1 MATII
6 SSGNT
11 TVDAIG
17 QMDFSGSLI
26 PHSWLHSITLD
37 SGRPDMNAIF
47 VLAEIVYWYRPSVSV
62 NEQGRTVWKKKFWK
76 DYLQKSIRELA
87 VKLNLS
93 YDQVKLALVRLEKR
107 GLIVKH
113 IRTEIING
121 RKYGNVLYIEP
132 VPEKLHE
139 LMNVY
144 ENCPDATDKYNPV
157 CRDTRG
163 CVNENLRVSIQ
174 IPEAQGADPR
184 TNTKSTTEITTTDFS
199 SIVETRKEFMKQI
212 DYESLLLDHPRK
224 ETQLTEIVELVTEIL
239 TSNKPSIAVNGEQ
252 RDIEYVKER
261 FRKLDIN
268 SIKYVLECLGNYTG
282 GAVNIRAFLITTL
295 FNAPVTIDTYY
306 ELAVNHDLKAAN

>member
-93 YDQVKLALVRLEKR
+93 YDQVKLALVRLEQR

-139 LMNVY
+139 LMNVC

-174 IPEAQGADPR
+174 IPEAQVAESR

-224 ETQLTEIVELVTEIL
+224 ETQLTEIVELATEVL
-239 TSNKPSIAVNGEQ
+239 TSRKSSIAVNGEQ

-261 FRKLDIN
+261 FRRLDIN

>member
-174 IPEAQGADPR
+174 IPEAQGAEPR

-224 ETQLTEIVELVTEIL
+224 ETQLTEIVELATEIL

-295 FNAPVTIDTYY
+295 FNAPVTIDT
-306 ELAVNHDLKAAN
+306 

>member
-6 SSGNT
+6 SSGNM

-37 SGRPDMNAIF
+37 SGRPDINAIF
-47 VLAEIVYWYRPSVSV
+47 VLAEIVYWYRPTVSI

-139 LMNVY
+139 LMKVC
-144 ENCPDATDKYNPV
+144 ENCPDATDKCNPV
-157 CRDTRG
+157 CTDTGG

-174 IPEAQGADPR
+174 MPEAQGAEPR

-199 SIVETRKEFMKQI
+199 SIVETKKEFMKQI

-224 ETQLTEIVELVTEIL
+224 ETQLAEIVELATEVL
-239 TSNKPSIAVNGEQ
+239 TSNKSSIAVNGEQ

-261 FRKLDIN
+261 FRRLDIN

>member
-1 MATII
+1 METII
-6 SSGNT
+6 SSGNA

-62 NEQGRTVWKKKFWK
+62 NEDGKAVWKKKFWK
-76 DYLQKSIRELA
+76 EYLQKSIKELA

-113 IRTEIING
+113 LKTEIMNG

-139 LMNVY
+139 LMKVFD
-144 ENCPDATDKYNPV
+144 NCSVVTDKNDPV
-157 CRDTRG
+157 YR
-163 CVNENLRVSIQ
+163 
-174 IPEAQGADPR
+174 
-184 TNTKSTTEITTTDFS
+184 
-199 SIVETRKEFMKQI
+199 
-212 DYESLLLDHPRK
+212 H
-224 ETQLTEIVELVTEIL
+224 
-239 TSNKPSIAVNGEQ
+239 Q
-252 RDIEYVKER
+252 RLCE
-261 FRKLDIN
+261 
-268 SIKYVLECLGNYTG
+268 
-282 GAVNIRAFLITTL
+282 
-295 FNAPVTIDTYY
+295 
-306 ELAVNHDLKAAN
+306 

>member
-1 MATII
+1 METII
-6 SSGNT
+6 SSGNA

-47 VLAEIVYWYRPSVSV
+47 VLAEIVYWYRPTVSI

-87 VKLNLS
+87 AKLNLS

-113 IRTEIING
+113 LKTEIING

-139 LMNVY
+139 LMKVC
-144 ENCPDATDKYNPV
+144 ENCPDVTDKYNPV
-157 CRDTRG
+157 CTDTGG

-174 IPEAQGADPR
+174 MPEAQGAEPR

-224 ETQLTEIVELVTEIL
+224 ETQLAEIVELTTEVL

>member
-174 IPEAQGADPR
+174 IPEAQGAEPR

-224 ETQLTEIVELVTEIL
+224 ETQLTEIVELATEIL

>member
-6 SSGNT
+6 SSGNM

-47 VLAEIVYWYRPSVSV
+47 VLAEIVYWYRPTVSI

-139 LMNVY
+139 LMNVC

-157 CRDTRG
+157 CTDTGG
-163 CVNENLRVSIQ
+163 CVNKNLRVSIQ
-174 IPEAQGADPR
+174 IPEAQDAESR

-224 ETQLTEIVELVTEIL
+224 ETQLAEIVELATEVL
-239 TSNKPSIAVNGEQ
+239 TSNKSSIAVNGEQ

>member
-93 YDQVKLALVRLEKR
+93 YEQVKLALVRLEQR

-132 VPEKLHE
+132 IPEKLHE
-139 LMNVY
+139 LMKVY

-174 IPEAQGADPR
+174 IPEAQVAESR

-224 ETQLTEIVELVTEIL
+224 ETQLAEIVELATEVL
-239 TSNKPSIAVNGEQ
+239 TSNKSSIAVNGEQ

-261 FRKLDIN
+261 FRRLDIN

>member
-1 MATII
+1 METII
-6 SSGNT
+6 SSGNA

-26 PHSWLHSITLD
+26 PHSWLYSITLD

-62 NEQGRTVWKKKFWK
+62 NEDGKAVWKKKFWK
-76 DYLQKSIRELA
+76 EYLQKSIRELA
-87 VKLNLS
+87 TKLNLS

-113 IRTEIING
+113 LKTEIING

-132 VPEKLHE
+132 VPEKLQE
-139 LMNVY
+139 LMKGY
-144 ENCPDATDKYNPV
+144 ENGFVVTDKDDPV
-157 CRDTRG
+157 CTDTRG
-163 CVNENLRVSIQ
+163 YVIENLRAGIQ
-174 IPEAQGADPR
+174 MPEAQGAESR
-184 TNTKSTTEITTTDFS
+184 TNTKNTTEITTTDFS

-224 ETQLTEIVELVTEIL
+224 ETQLTEIVELATEVL
-239 TSNKPSIAVNGEQ
+239 TSKRSSIAVNGEQ

-268 SIKYVLECLGNYTG
+268 SIKYVLECLGNYSG
-282 GAVNIRAFLITTL
+282 GAFNIRAFLITTL

>member
-1 MATII
+1 METII
-6 SSGNT
+6 SSGNA

-62 NEQGRTVWKKKFWK
+62 NEDGKAVWKKKFWK

-87 VKLNLS
+87 TKLNLS

-113 IRTEIING
+113 LKTEIING

-132 VPEKLHE
+132 VPEKIHE
-139 LMNVY
+139 LMKGY
-144 ENCPDATDKYNPV
+144 ENGFVVTDKDDPV
-157 CRDTRG
+157 CTDTRG
-163 CVNENLRVSIQ
+163 YVSESLRAGIQ
-174 IPEAQGADPR
+174 MPEAQGTESR
-184 TNTKSTTEITTTDFS
+184 TNTKNTTEITTTDFS

-224 ETQLTEIVELVTEIL
+224 ETQLTEIVELATEVL
-239 TSNKPSIAVNGEQ
+239 TSRKSSIAVNGEQ

-261 FRKLDIN
+261 FCKLDIN
-268 SIKYVLECLGNYTG
+268 SIKYVLECLGNYSG

>member
-1 MATII
+1 METII
-6 SSGNT
+6 SSGNA

-62 NEQGRTVWKKKFWK
+62 NEDGKAVWKKKFWK
-76 DYLQKSIRELA
+76 EYLQKSIRELA
-87 VKLNLS
+87 AKLNLS

-113 IRTEIING
+113 LKTEIING
-121 RKYGNVLYIEP
+121 RKYGNVLYIEL

-139 LMNVY
+139 LMKVFD
-144 ENCPDATDKYNPV
+144 NCSVVTDKDDPV
-157 CRDTRG
+157 CTDTRG
-163 CVNENLRVSIQ
+163 YVSENLRVGIEM
-174 IPEAQGADPR
+174 PEAQGAEPR

-224 ETQLTEIVELVTEIL
+224 ETQLTEIVELATEVL

-306 ELAVNHDLKAAN
+306 EFAVNHDLKAAN

>member
-1 MATII
+1 METII
-6 SSGNT
+6 SSGNA

-47 VLAEIVYWYRPSVSV
+47 VLAEIVYWYRPTVSV
-62 NEQGRTVWKKKFWK
+62 NEQGKTVWKKKFWK

-113 IRTEIING
+113 LKTEIING
-121 RKYGNVLYIEP
+121 SKYGNVMYIEP

-139 LMNVY
+139 LMKVY
-144 ENCPDATDKYNPV
+144 ENCPDVTDKYNPE
-157 CRDTRG
+157 CTDTG
-163 CVNENLRVSIQ
+163 DCVSENLRVGIQ
-174 IPEAQGADPR
+174 MPEAKGAESR

-224 ETQLTEIVELVTEIL
+224 ELQLAEIVELATEVL

-252 RDIEYVKER
+252 RDVGYVKER
-261 FRKLDIN
+261 FRRLDIN